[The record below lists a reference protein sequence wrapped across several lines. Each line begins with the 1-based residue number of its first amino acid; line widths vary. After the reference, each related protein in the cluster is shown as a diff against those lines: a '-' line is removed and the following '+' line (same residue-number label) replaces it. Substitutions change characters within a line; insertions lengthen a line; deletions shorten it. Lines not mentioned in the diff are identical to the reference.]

1 MNRNVRKP
9 AIGLGKIHRRRVAD
23 DVYERIRAA
32 ILSRRFEPGERVD
45 IPALAKTFDVSQ
57 MPVRQAI
64 GRLADAGLVEIVP
77 RSGTYIAQIDPRE
90 ISETFDVRCALER
103 LACET
108 AVQNVTPEELEAITA
123 LVQAMDETVDDVDRR
138 RRHEELNTEFH
149 RRIVLLSG
157 NRKLVEIYEDL
168 EAHIKI
174 ARVHSASEE
183 WRARV
188 AQEQTEH
195 RLITEALR
203 RRRADEMG
211 HALTDHIRRAQRNL
225 LADLERRTSAP
236 AAD

>member
-1 MNRNVRKP
+1 MSRAGRKP
-9 AIGLGKIHRRRVAD
+9 EAGFAKIHRRRVAD
-23 DVYERIRAA
+23 DVYERIRGA

-64 GRLADAGLVEIVP
+64 GRLADAGLVEIIP

-108 AVQNVTPEELEAITA
+108 AVQNVSPEEIEEISA
-123 LVQAMDETVDDVDRR
+123 LVDAMDETVDDVDRR

-149 RRIVLLSG
+149 RRIVQLSG
-157 NRKLVEIYEDL
+157 NGKLYEIYQDL

-174 ARVHSASEE
+174 ARVHSASSE
-183 WRARV
+183 WAARV
-188 AQEQTEH
+188 AQGQAEH
-195 RLITEALR
+195 RVITDALR
-203 RRRADEMG
+203 RRRADEMAE
-211 HALTDHIRRAQRNL
+211 ALTNHIRRAQRNL
-225 LADLERRTSAP
+225 LADLANREAAP

>member
-1 MNRNVRKP
+1 MKTP
-9 AIGLGKIHRRRVAD
+9 AKKKAAGFAKIHRRRVAD

-45 IPALAKTFDVSQ
+45 IPALAETFDVSQ

-90 ISETFDVRCALER
+90 ISETFEVRAALER
-103 LACET
+103 LATESAVLNAT
-108 AVQNVTPEELEAITA
+108 AEDLQEIEA
-123 LVQAMDETVDDVDRR
+123 LVNAMDETIEDAGQRL
-138 RRHEELNTEFH
+138 RHDELNTEFH
-149 RRIVLLSG
+149 RRIVRLSG
-157 NRKLVEIYEDL
+157 NRKLYEIYEDL

-188 AQEQTEH
+188 AKEQAEH
-195 RLITEALR
+195 RGILDALR
-203 RRRADEMG
+203 RRDAAELG
-211 HALTDHIRRAQRNL
+211 NALTEHIRRAQRNL
-225 LADLERRTSAP
+225 LADLERRESAP

>member
-1 MNRNVRKP
+1 MKRTATKRP
-9 AIGLGKIHRRRVAD
+9 SGFSKIHRRRIAD

-77 RSGTYIAQIDPRE
+77 RSGTFIAQIDPQE
-90 ISETFDVRCALER
+90 IAETFEVRCALER
-103 LACET
+103 LASESAVANAT
-108 AVQNVTPEELEAITA
+108 AEDLEAIAA
-123 LVQAMDETVDDVDRR
+123 LVEAMDETIDDAERR
-138 RRHEELNTEFH
+138 QRHDELNTEFH
-149 RRIVLLSG
+149 RRIVKLSG
-157 NRKLVEIYEDL
+157 NRKLYEIYEEL

-188 AQEQTEH
+188 AQEQAEH
-195 RLITEALR
+195 RSILDALHR
-203 RRRADEMG
+203 RKAGELAE
-211 HALTDHIRRAQRNL
+211 ALTDHIRRAQKNL
-225 LADLERRTSAP
+225 MADLERRESAP

>member
-1 MNRNVRKP
+1 MKRANKNP
-9 AIGLGKIHRRRVAD
+9 GAGFAKIQRRRIAD

-45 IPALAKTFDVSQ
+45 IPALARNFDVSQ

-64 GRLADAGLVEIVP
+64 GRLADAGLVEIIP

-90 ISETFDVRCALER
+90 IAETFEVRCALER

-108 AVQNVTPEELEAITA
+108 AVLRVSAEEIASIGA
-123 LVQAMDETVDDVDRR
+123 LVDAMDETVDDLDRR

-149 RRIVLLSG
+149 HNIVQLSG

-188 AQEQTEH
+188 TQEQAEH
-195 RLITEALR
+195 RAILDALR
-203 RRRADEMG
+203 RRQAGEMAD
-211 HALTDHIRRAQRNL
+211 ALSDHIHRAQRNL
-225 LADLERRTSAP
+225 LSDLERRQSAP